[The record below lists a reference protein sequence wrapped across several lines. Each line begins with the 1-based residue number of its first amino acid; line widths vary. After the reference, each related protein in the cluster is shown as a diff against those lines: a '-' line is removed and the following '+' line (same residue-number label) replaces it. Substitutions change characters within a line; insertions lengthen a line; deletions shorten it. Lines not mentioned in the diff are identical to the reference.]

1 MPDAV
6 QRRNAGRLLS
16 SCAGAAQK
24 QTKYKVRECGP
35 QPDQYHPAERA
46 LLKKREA
53 IFEQR
58 FRARSRCEGRRQ
70 RMVIADAVMQRRELP
85 AAAGK
90 NLESG
95 AKRLWSASPWGLL
108 LGAKRL
114 WSASPWGLLLDAKRL
129 WSAEIHLRFQLA
141 HDSYTAMCVNR
152 GHDRLESG
160 AEVGFAAPPGSA
172 LQGGRAIFWCDAG
185 E

>member
-1 MPDAV
+1 
-6 QRRNAGRLLS
+6 
-16 SCAGAAQK
+16 
-24 QTKYKVRECGP
+24 
-35 QPDQYHPAERA
+35 
-46 LLKKREA
+46 
-53 IFEQR
+53 
-58 FRARSRCEGRRQ
+58 
-70 RMVIADAVMQRRELP
+70 MVIADAAMQRRELP

-108 LGAKRL
+108 LDAKRL
-114 WSASPWGLLLDAKRL
+114 WSASPWGLFLDAKRL

-160 AEVGFAAPPGSA
+160 AEVGFAAPPGYA

-185 E
+185 EQGKTGKADAALLRFSVAVKVMAAATRLPPETKIRVAYF

>member
-24 QTKYKVRECGP
+24 QTKCKVRECGP
-35 QPDQYHPAERA
+35 QPEQYRPAERA

-70 RMVIADAVMQRRELP
+70 RMVIADAAMRERELP
-85 AAAGK
+85 AAIC
-90 NLESG
+90 NNEERTERYLLENG
-95 AKRLWSASPWGLL
+95 AKRLW
-108 LGAKRL
+108 
-114 WSASPWGLLLDAKRL
+114 
-129 WSAEIHLRFQLA
+129 
-141 HDSYTAMCVNR
+141 
-152 GHDRLESG
+152 
-160 AEVGFAAPPGSA
+160 PGDI
-172 LQGGRAIFWCDAG
+172 LV
-185 E
+185 